1 MSLGCQNW
9 PNSGSV
15 CPQFFGKF
23 GVTVQMRAG
32 TPIASGGSP
41 FEAGCNMEK
50 SLTETPGFI
59 YAKELSTVFVVN
71 KHGEPIVFTEDRAE
85 MEWLFDWIV
94 GSERHHLRALPVVQQ
109 SPVED
114 DVAEPLTTGS
124 STQHLAIAS
133 KPVERIKQPPITR
146 RKFDRRPAHTR
157 GGARRQLIG
166 EQIGQTRILQLRVF
180 QTQQEAEKWARE
192 GDDRRFRFATIG
204 SVGWTRALDEEM
216 KVVQHTQCAP
226 LLSNESR

>member
-9 PNSGSV
+9 PNTASLF
-15 CPQFFGKF
+15 PQFFRKF
-23 GVTVQMRAG
+23 GFTVQMRAG

-50 SLTETPGFI
+50 SLNEAPGFI
-59 YAKELSTVFVVN
+59 YVKELSMAFVVN
-71 KHGEPIVFTEDRAE
+71 KHGKPIVFTEDRAE
-85 MEWLFDWIV
+85 MEWLFNWIV
-94 GSERHHLRALPVVQQ
+94 GYDRHHLRALPVVQQ
-109 SPVED
+109 RPVEED
-114 DVAEPLTTGS
+114 IAEPPETGS
-124 STQHLAIAS
+124 RTQHLVTAS
-133 KPVERIKQPPITR
+133 KHLERTKEPPIAR
-146 RKFDRRPAHTR
+146 RKFDRRPSHTR

-216 KVVQHTQCAP
+216 KVVQHAQCAP
-226 LLSNESR
+226 LSSAE